1 MAHVQVQVFD
11 EFIEFVDPRWLTSV
25 AETALAVKGTEGEGL
40 TTVVIADDETVAEL
54 NAEHRGLDTTTDV
67 LSFSN
72 VHSGTYYG
80 DDTRDSGEF
89 EFVLPP
95 DHQPEV
101 GEVIISLQQAERQAL
116 ESGNTL
122 ENEVAVLVAHGI
134 FHLLGYDHED
144 ESDAVIMQAIEVDA
158 KEEMRRT
165 GLID

>member
-1 MAHVQVQVFD
+1 MAHVQVRVFD
-11 EFIEFVDPRWLTSV
+11 DFIEFVDPRWLTSV
-25 AETALAVKGTEGEGL
+25 AEIAHAVEGTDIEGL

-54 NAEHRGLDTTTDV
+54 NAEHRGIDTTTDV

-80 DDTRDSGEF
+80 DDNRVSGEF

-101 GEVIISLQQAERQAL
+101 GEVIISFQQAERQGL
-116 ESGNTL
+116 EAGHTL

-134 FHLLGYDHED
+134 FHLLGYDHEV
-144 ESDAVIMQAIEVDA
+144 ESDAVVMRAIEVDA

>member
-1 MAHVQVQVFD
+1 MVQVEVRVFD
-11 EFIEFVDPRWLTSV
+11 EFIEFVDPSWLTSV
-25 AETALAVKGTEGEGL
+25 AETALAVEGADIEEL

-54 NAEHRGLDTTTDV
+54 NAEHRGLNTTTDV

-72 VHSGTYYG
+72 VHSGAYYG
-80 DDTRDSGEF
+80 DDNRDSGEF

-95 DHQPEV
+95 GHQPEV
-101 GEVIISLQQAERQAL
+101 GEVIISLQQAERQAR
-116 ESGNTL
+116 EAGQTL
-122 ENEVAVLVAHGI
+122 ENEIAALVAHGI

-165 GLID
+165 GLVD